1 MTFRIDVALAA
12 HAFHP
17 DPGVIHVE
25 SKHITLVAVVDGMGS
40 WGTGLETAAW
50 TRAYLAERWRRSV
63 PGTMEAVAGD
73 ILAAC
78 DAIPAELRDDTFGYG
93 FSGAA
98 VLVSAGSVQVAAAGQ
113 LAVYRVGA
121 SGAVPLFR
129 PRMLIDGLLERGEI
143 QAAEVDGFAHQHVC
157 IQPLLADGGQSALV
171 RSGPHEV
178 PAGDAVIVAHLDLMR
193 LLLQQAPASWVHRSA
208 LLLQD
213 AGVKAGVPEHPVVS
227 IRRRDRHAAR

>member
-12 HAFHP
+12 HSFHP
-17 DPGVIHVE
+17 DPGVIQGE

-50 TRAYLAERWRRSV
+50 TRAHLAERWRRSV

-98 VLVSAGSVQVAAAGQ
+98 VLASAGSVEVVASGQ

-121 SGAVPLFR
+121 AGAVPLFR
-129 PRMLIDGLLERGEI
+129 PRMLVDDLLEKKLL
-143 QAAEVDGFAHQHVC
+143 QPAEVEAFADQHIC
-157 IQPLLADGGQSALV
+157 IQPLLADGGQGALV

-178 PAGDAVIVAHLDLMR
+178 PVGDAVIVAHWDLMR
-193 LLLQQAPASWVHRSA
+193 LLLQQPPASWGHRSV
-208 LLLQD
+208 LRLQEM
-213 AGVKAGVPEHPVVS
+213 GVKAGVPEHPVVS
-227 IRRRDRHAAR
+227 IRRRETHVAR